1 MKKILLFALAW
12 ALLIPITLPAQNLIQ
27 QNQGTLITWAD
38 SGATHVITLKGLATN
53 TGRQGAE
60 HDFGVAAVA
69 TRFIWLAQ
77 VQFDTGTTPVVG
89 ETVDIYLKRAPDGD
103 NYDND
108 DGNGTDI
115 AVSAEDKL
123 KNLQYLGS
131 IIVDE
136 AAVDVPMQASG
147 MIEIGAEK
155 VQPVFWNATADTL
168 DDDVSTTDLKFILV
182 SIPLE
187 VQ

>member
-1 MKKILLFALAW
+1 MA
-12 ALLIPITLPAQNLIQ
+12 NLIH
-27 QNQGTLITWAD
+27 QNQGTVITWAD
-38 SGATHVITLKGLATN
+38 SGGTHVITLKGLASG

-69 TRFIWLAQ
+69 PRLMWLAQ
-77 VQFDTGTTPVVG
+77 VQFDTATVPVVG
-89 ETVDIYLKRAPDGD
+89 EAVHIYLKTAPDGD

-108 DGNGTDI
+108 DGDGSDI

-123 KNLQYLGS
+123 RNLWYLGS

-136 AAVDVPMQASG
+136 AAVDVKMQASG

-155 VQPVFWNATADTL
+155 VAPVFWNATADTL
-168 DDDVSTTDLKFILV
+168 DDDTSTTDLKFHLIPV
-182 SIPLE
+182 PLE
-187 VQ
+187 IQ

>member
-1 MKKILLFALAW
+1 MANEIL
-12 ALLIPITLPAQNLIQ
+12 
-27 QNQGTLITWAD
+27 QNQGTVITWAD
-38 SGATHVITLKGLATN
+38 SGATHAITLKGLASG

-69 TRFIWLAQ
+69 ARFTWLAQ

-89 ETVDIYLKRAPDGD
+89 ERVDIYLKTAPDGD

-108 DGNGTDI
+108 DGDGTDI

-123 KNLQYLGS
+123 RNLTRLGS

-136 AAVDVPMQASG
+136 AAVDVKMQKSG
-147 MIEIGAEK
+147 IIEIAAEK
-155 VQPVFWNATADTL
+155 VQPVFFNKTADTL
-168 DDDVSTTDLKFILV
+168 DDDTSTTDLKFSLV
-182 SIPLE
+182 PVPFEL
-187 VQ
+187 Q